1 MLKSPLTLLTLIFCQ
16 IGVLKQFRGEKTALL
31 SGQNRQLKVEIKVYK
46 DMMISLSADTKN
58 PTDSRCELIGI

>member
-1 MLKSPLTLLTLIFCQ
+1 MWKSPLTLLTLIFYQ
-16 IGVLKQFRGEKTALL
+16 ISLLKQFRGEKTALL

-58 PTDSRCELIGI
+58 PTDSRGELIGI